1 MKQRFCK
8 LLRQGVLP
16 LVMGYGF
23 LSGLPIAAAQS
34 LEEVTY
40 LLPAPATLTA
50 FAPWMLAQHKG
61 YYRDEGLDVRFISAR
76 GGVDVAKQV
85 GAGNAVIGGAIGD
98 TPIIVRANGIPV
110 KAVAVLGA
118 GSLTL
123 ISTKQDSGIQNITEL
138 QGKTATVIAYSDTTY
153 YAFLGS
159 LEKAGLSRRDLDIQA
174 AGPTGVW
181 QLFNSGR
188 AEAMAGVPDWIVSVE
203 QTGTK
208 VHILPREQTF
218 QSMAQAI
225 IASERVIQENPEL
238 VQKLVRATLRGMQD
252 IMEDPKAA
260 TAAYVEAVPSY
271 QGQEVWVERTFNL
284 YHEYVYADQK
294 VLGKIDSDRLKTVQD
309 FYVSQGI
316 VPRAQAL
323 ETLYT
328 NQFVEAQQ

>member
-1 MKQRFCK
+1 MKHRTFS
-8 LLRQGVLP
+8 LLRQCVLP
-16 LVMGYGF
+16 LA
-23 LSGLPIAAAQS
+23 LGLTALAAMPSASAQN

-61 YYRDEGLDVRFISAR
+61 YYKEEGLDVRFVSAR

-98 TPIIVRANGIPV
+98 TPIIVRANGVPV

-123 ISTKQDSGIQNITEL
+123 IASKADEGIKNVADL
-138 QGKTATVIAYSDTTY
+138 KGKTATVIAYSDTTY

-159 LEKAGLSRRDLDIQA
+159 LEKAGLTRRDLDVQA
-174 AGPTGVW
+174 AGATGVW

-188 AEAMAGVPDWIVSVE
+188 ASAMAAVPDWVVNVE

-208 VHILPREQTF
+208 VNILPREQTF

-225 IASERVIQENPEL
+225 IASEKVIEENPQL
-238 VQKLVRATLRGMQD
+238 VQKLVRATLRGMKD
-252 IMEDPKAA
+252 IMQDPKAA
-260 TAAYVEAVPSY
+260 AAAYIEAVPSY
-271 QGQEVWVERTFNL
+271 QGQEQWVERTFDL
-284 YHEYVYADQK
+284 YREFVYADQA
-294 VLGKIDSDRLKTVQD
+294 VPGRIDAERLKTVQD

-316 VPRAQAL
+316 VPRAQEL
-323 ETLYT
+323 DDLYT
-328 NQFVEAQQ
+328 NQFVDAK

>member
-1 MKQRFCK
+1 MKHRSID
-8 LLRQGVLP
+8 LLRLFVFP
-16 LVMGYGF
+16 LAV
-23 LSGLPIAAAQS
+23 GLAAWSAMPSAVAQN

-40 LLPAPATLTA
+40 LLPAPVTSTA

-61 YYRDEGLDVRFISAR
+61 YYKDEGLNVRFIAAR

-85 GAGNAVIGGAIGD
+85 GAGNAVIGGAMGD

-110 KAVAVLGA
+110 QAVAVLGA

-123 ISTKQDSGIQNITEL
+123 IGTKQDSGISNL
-138 QGKTATVIAYSDTTY
+138 ADLKGKTATVVAYSDTTY

-159 LEKAGLSRRDLDIQA
+159 LEKVGLNRRDLDIQA

-181 QLFNSGR
+181 QLFNTGR
-188 AEAMAGVPDWIVSVE
+188 SDAIAGVPDWIVNVE

-208 VHILPREQTF
+208 VNIMPREQTF

-225 IASERVIQENPEL
+225 IASEKVINDNPEL

-252 IMEDPKAA
+252 IMQDPEAA
-260 TAAYVEAVPSY
+260 TAAYVQAVPAY
-271 QGQEVWVERTFNL
+271 QGQEQWVGRTFEL
-284 YHEYVYADQK
+284 YRDYVYADQQ
-294 VLGKIDSDRLKTVQD
+294 VLGRIDAERLKAVQD
-309 FYVSQGI
+309 FYVAQGI
-316 VPRAQAL
+316 VPRAQEL

-328 NQFVEAQQ
+328 NQFVDAK